1 MKIGWKNFFTK
12 LKVKDYNVTIGG
24 AGASA
29 TAGKDISIDMD
40 LPGDATGN
48 VTVLVDG
55 KPVTVSN
62 NGNTGTSVPVKGGS
76 NSITVSTKD
85 NNIGEGT
92 HNVTVIYSGDDKCA
106 GVNSSTM
113 VTVVPGL
120 EETSEES
127 KKAKIV
133 MDFYDGTYY
142 VVRAYGDD
150 GVPVPAGEVIGF
162 SINGRDYKGMS
173 DKNGYARL
181 LIRLNPGSYKI
192 TARYH
197 NYMVTKTI
205 TVKQTLKLVKKNV

>member
-55 KPVTVSN
+55 KPVTVNN
-62 NGNTGTSVPVKGGS
+62 NGNTGMSVPVTGGS

-150 GVPVPAGEVIGF
+150 GLPVLLV
-162 SINGRDYKGMS
+162 
-173 DKNGYARL
+173 RL
-181 LIRLNPGSYKI
+181 LVSVLMVVIIMVLVIRTDMPVCLF
-192 TARYH
+192 
-197 NYMVTKTI
+197 V
-205 TVKQTLKLVKKNV
+205 